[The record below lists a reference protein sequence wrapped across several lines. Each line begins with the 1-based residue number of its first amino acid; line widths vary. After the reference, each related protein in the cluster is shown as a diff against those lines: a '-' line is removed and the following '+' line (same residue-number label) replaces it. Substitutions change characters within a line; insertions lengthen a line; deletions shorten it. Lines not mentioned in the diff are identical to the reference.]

1 MQVDDDMKT
10 HEQFADDLALYA
22 LEELT
27 GSERQEFEQHLDTCA
42 SCRREVQALRGDL
55 SLLALSGAGPRPPAR
70 SKDRLMRAIAAEPR
84 GVSAPAPALVRR
96 RGMSWGL
103 IPAVVAL
110 GLLVAV
116 GTLWNKNQALQN
128 NLGSMARLYQG
139 TSAQLQQAEER
150 LRLLSAPDAV
160 QVSLSPQSEP
170 RKPHATAIYSPSQ
183 RRMML
188 MASNMAPVPSGK
200 AYELWII
207 PMEGAPIPAGM
218 FHPDEHGNAVMMD
231 HPLPEGVV
239 AKAFAV
245 TLEDAAGSDKPTSPI
260 LIVGSGL

>member
-1 MQVDDDMKT
+1 MKT
-10 HEQFADDLALYA
+10 HEQFADDLELYA

-27 GSERQEFEQHLDTCA
+27 GSERQEFEQHLETCA

-55 SLLALSGAGPRPPAR
+55 GLLSLSAAGAQPPAR
-70 SKDRLMRAIAAEPR
+70 SKDRLMRAVAAEPR
-84 GVSAPAPALVRR
+84 GVSEPAVVRR
-96 RGMSWGL
+96 RGLSWGL

-139 TSAQLQQAEER
+139 TAAQLQQAEER

-188 MASNMAPVPSGK
+188 MASNMAPVPAGK

-260 LIVGSGL
+260 LIVGAGL